1 MEFRELKEFLES
13 KMRMSHIYQPL
24 LIKTLVEVGGSA
36 TVRQL
41 AVSFL
46 SHDES
51 EILYYEKR
59 LKEMPIKVLKNH
71 GIITKN
77 EDLVILNVRRL
88 TLEQKAEIRKIC
100 EQKMQEYIVSRGLS
114 IWDYRL
120 LDENAVPDSLRY
132 RVLKEAKGRC
142 SLCGATRDDRP
153 LDVDHIVPRSKHGK
167 TVYENLQVLCSKCN
181 RSKRDEDRTDFRGI
195 TEEFKENC
203 PSCDYRKSGEKILEN
218 EYAFAKLDKYPVTQG
233 HTLIIPKRHFSDYF
247 EITKV
252 EQDAVYDLL
261 RIRKKHLLGEDSKIE
276 GFNIGTNLGEV
287 AGQTIFHCH
296 THLIPRRKGD
306 LEDPTGG
313 VRGVIPS
320 KMKYRD

>member
-88 TLEQKAEIRKIC
+88 TLEQKWI
-100 EQKMQEYIVSRGLS
+100 S
-114 IWDYRL
+114 
-120 LDENAVPDSLRY
+120 
-132 RVLKEAKGRC
+132 
-142 SLCGATRDDRP
+142 
-153 LDVDHIVPRSKHGK
+153 
-167 TVYENLQVLCSKCN
+167 
-181 RSKRDEDRTDFRGI
+181 
-195 TEEFKENC
+195 
-203 PSCDYRKSGEKILEN
+203 
-218 EYAFAKLDKYPVTQG
+218 
-233 HTLIIPKRHFSDYF
+233 
-247 EITKV
+247 
-252 EQDAVYDLL
+252 
-261 RIRKKHLLGEDSKIE
+261 
-276 GFNIGTNLGEV
+276 
-287 AGQTIFHCH
+287 
-296 THLIPRRKGD
+296 
-306 LEDPTGG
+306 
-313 VRGVIPS
+313 
-320 KMKYRD
+320 